1 MWRSVWQKF
10 RVEQKRS
17 VPFLFQFLTCVLNRA
32 KFLRFFSFFFL
43 APFFSFFFFLSVLRA
58 AGLQRA
64 FTVKPNCARGNCPLP
79 SLAEDPI
86 NQGIHRLSHL
96 CLRARGSDPPR
107 FRLFWLFFPFFFLPA
122 SNVSIKP
129 AEWPASRLGD
139 RWVRC
144 SLPLGPRAAPAVWEG
159 VRGTSF

>member
-10 RVEQKRS
+10 GVEQKRS

-32 KFLRFFSFFFL
+32 KFLR
-43 APFFSFFFFLSVLRA
+43 SFFFFLTPYFFSFSFLSVLHA
-58 AGLQRA
+58 DGLQRA

-96 CLRARGSDPPR
+96 YLRARGTDPPW
-107 FRLFWLFFPFFFLPA
+107 FRLFWLFFFFSSPS

-129 AEWPASRLGD
+129 AEWPASRMGD

-144 SLPLGPRAAPAVWEG
+144 SLPLGPCAAPAVWEG